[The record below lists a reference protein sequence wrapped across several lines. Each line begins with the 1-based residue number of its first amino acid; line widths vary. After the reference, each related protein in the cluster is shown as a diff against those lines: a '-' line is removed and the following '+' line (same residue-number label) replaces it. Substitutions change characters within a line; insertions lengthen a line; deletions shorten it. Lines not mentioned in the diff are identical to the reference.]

1 MFLRK
6 LNGDLFTILKTT
18 GSPMLTT
25 AFYLVANWRTG
36 VMRFANA
43 GHPKPLLV
51 RRSTSRVEPL
61 VNASGKSQPALGLF
75 ENPPYQTTEINLAPG
90 DLMMLFTDGL
100 YEVQGPN
107 EELYSQERL
116 IMDVKDRLDR
126 PAAQLFDELL
136 AAIGGFSVDHEFA
149 DDVCL
154 IGMEYQGQPA

>member
-1 MFLRK
+1 
-6 LNGDLFTILKTT
+6 
-18 GSPMLTT
+18 
-25 AFYLVANWRTG
+25 
-36 VMRFANA
+36 
-43 GHPKPLLV
+43 V

-90 DLMMLFTDGL
+90 DLVMLFTDGL

-154 IGMEYQGQPA
+154 IGMEYAGKAPPKTA